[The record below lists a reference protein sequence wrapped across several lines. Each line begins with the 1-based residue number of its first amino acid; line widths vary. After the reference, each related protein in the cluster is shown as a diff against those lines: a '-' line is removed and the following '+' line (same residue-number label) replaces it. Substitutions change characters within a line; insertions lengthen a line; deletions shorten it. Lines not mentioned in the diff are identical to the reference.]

1 MIRKTREL
9 FHRLLGKQSA
19 RSATVI
25 TTALTFASK
34 ALGYVRTLLV
44 AYFFGATA
52 FVDAYYV
59 TFGAVTFLTG
69 TIQGTVESAVMP
81 KLVQHDE
88 GTARDLL
95 GWVVRMLIIVLGIA
109 TALLLIFPGQYVRI
123 FASTFDE
130 ERLMHAGLMVKWVLP
145 YALAMLGIYILSIW
159 GNYKERFAIYATIL
173 VFSNVISIPS
183 LLILRPIIGRYALPA
198 FQSLSF
204 SFLALC
210 MWYTLRDMPLRPRH
224 KVPAALLKRTC
235 LDMFYCLAGSG
246 AGFIYS
252 LVDRY
257 FASSLPAGNVSAIS
271 YAQLIYDQ
279 PVSFVAP
286 IMSIYLVRASA
297 EVKDSKENGDEQL
310 FTTMFMAWSY
320 FFPIGVIIAILSAPL
335 VKLLLGYGAFD
346 AKAIAE
352 TAPCLM
358 MLVVALPVKLW
369 NSIVGRYGQ
378 ALGKQRLF
386 AIWSYIGLVGNYFL
400 DAAFV
405 KPYGATGLCAATT
418 MMLGLSTL
426 FFVVMLAPRTIIKL
440 AKNIVLQSVIVVAWS
455 MPLYFV
461 SLHGLILPLLTGAV
475 IFILHILLCERF
487 GLFEKIPQQWRPLQL
502 MSAFSNKLHK

>member
-1 MIRKTREL
+1 
-9 FHRLLGKQSA
+9 
-19 RSATVI
+19 
-25 TTALTFASK
+25 
-34 ALGYVRTLLV
+34 
-44 AYFFGATA
+44 
-52 FVDAYYV
+52 
-59 TFGAVTFLTG
+59 
-69 TIQGTVESAVMP
+69 
-81 KLVQHDE
+81 
-88 GTARDLL
+88 
-95 GWVVRMLIIVLGIA
+95 
-109 TALLLIFPGQYVRI
+109 
-123 FASTFDE
+123 
-130 ERLMHAGLMVKWVLP
+130 
-145 YALAMLGIYILSIW
+145 MLGIYILSIW

-183 LLILRPIIGRYALPA
+183 LLILRPLIGRYALPA

-210 MWYTLRDMPLRPRH
+210 MWYTLRDMPLRPKH
-224 KVPAALLKRTC
+224 KVPAALLKRAC

-246 AGFIYS
+246 AAFIYS

-297 EVKDSKENGDEQL
+297 EVKESKKNGDEQL
-310 FTTMFMAWSY
+310 FTTMFMSWSY
-320 FFPIGVIIAILSAPL
+320 FFPIGVIIAILSEPII
-335 VKLLLGYGAFD
+335 KLLLGYGAFD
-346 AKAIAE
+346 AKAISA

-369 NSIVGRYGQ
+369 NSIVARYGQ

-405 KPYGATGLCAATT
+405 KPFGATGLCAATT
-418 MMLGLSTL
+418 IMLCASTM
-426 FFVVMLAPRTIIKL
+426 FFIIMLAPATVIKL
-440 AKNIVLQSVIVVAWS
+440 IKDVALQIVIAVVWS
-455 MPLYFV
+455 IPLYFI
-461 SLHGLILPLLTGAV
+461 SSHGTFLPLVVGIL
-475 IFILHILLCERF
+475 IFILHVLLCEKF
-487 GLFEKIPQQWRPLQL
+487 GIFDKIPQQWRPMQL
-502 MSAFSNKLHK
+502 ISAFPSKFKQIKR

>member
-19 RSATVI
+19 RSATMI
-25 TTALTFASK
+25 TTLLTFVSK

-88 GTARDLL
+88 ETARDLL
-95 GWVVRMLIIVLGIA
+95 GWVVRMLIIVLGIV
-109 TALLLIFPGQYVRI
+109 TILLLIFPGQYIRI

-183 LLILRPIIGRYALPA
+183 LLILRPLIGRYALPA

-224 KVPAALLKRTC
+224 KVSAALLKRTC

-246 AGFIYS
+246 AVFIYS

-271 YAQLIYDQ
+271 YAQLIFSQ
-279 PVSFVAP
+279 PMSFVVPA
-286 IMSIYLVRASA
+286 MSIYLVRASS
-297 EVKDSKENGDEQL
+297 EVEQSKEAGEQQL

-320 FFPIGVIIAILSAPL
+320 FFPMAVILALLSDPV

-346 AKAIAE
+346 TKAVAL
-352 TAPCLM
+352 TSPCLAATAIGLPI
-358 MLVVALPVKLW
+358 LVW
-369 NSIVGRYGQ
+369 NAIVGKYGQ

-400 DAAFV
+400 DGVFV
-405 KPYGATGLCAATT
+405 RPYGATGLCVATT
-418 MMLGLSTL
+418 IMWGVSTL
-426 FFVVMLAPRTIIKL
+426 FFITMLAPVIILRLVKKL
-440 AKNIVLQSVIVVAWS
+440 LLQTAVVIAWAI
-455 MPLYFV
+455 PLYLV
-461 SLHGLILPLLTGAV
+461 SLHGLLLPLSAGA
-475 IFILHILLCERF
+475 LLFLMHMLMCERL
-487 GLFEKIPQQWRPLQL
+487 GLFAPIPMHWRPIPL
-502 MSAFSNKLHK
+502 MISFLSRKTK